1 MLPFAPIRRA
11 LALGL
16 LPLLAGCAFHTN
28 ATRWNGHLGP
38 DGKPVFVLNSRFIG
52 FQLAIVLPFVG
63 STQVDTMIDEATAW
77 ITAHEGD
84 HLRLVETESN
94 NYWYAIPPLSW
105 LFTPVGT
112 SVTFEY
118 QPSVSALAAAGYHAD
133 GSPAAAPSR

>member
-1 MLPFAPIRRA
+1 MLFCS
-11 LALGL
+11 
-16 LPLLAGCAFHTN
+16 CAVHTS

-38 DGKPVFVLNSRFIG
+38 DGKPVFVLNSKFVG
-52 FQLAIVLPFVG
+52 FQLAIVVPFVG

-94 NYWYAIPPLSW
+94 NYWYSIPPLTW
-105 LFTPVGT
+105 LLTPVGT

-118 QPSVSALAAAGYHAD
+118 QPSAAALAAAGYRAD
-133 GSPAAAPSR
+133 GSPVAAPAR